1 MPGSGC
7 REQEAVKRIKTKDV
21 VRCGGSMFT
30 GLIEDVGTIVKL
42 ERKGDGALLV
52 INHTAVLDDLKLGD
66 SVAVDGVCLTITELN
81 PPSFSAEASAETMR
95 RTTLEA
101 KKPHEKVNLE
111 RALRLNDRLGGHLV
125 TGHVDEVGTITS
137 IVPEGS
143 SQKITVAVSPK
154 TNRYVVEKGSV
165 AVDGISLTVNQV
177 RDDRFSVNIIP
188 YTASQTTLTAKGQGD
203 KVNIEA
209 DILGKYLE
217 RLAGKK
223 PQGKLDTQFLS
234 EHGFL

>member
-1 MPGSGC
+1 
-7 REQEAVKRIKTKDV
+7 
-21 VRCGGSMFT
+21 MFT
-30 GLIEDVGTIVKL
+30 GLIEDIGTIVKL
-42 ERKGDGALLV
+42 ERNSEGALLMV
-52 INHTAVLDDLKLGD
+52 DHGAVLDDLKLGD
-66 SVAVDGVCLTITELN
+66 SVAVDGVCLTITELI
-81 PPSFSAEASAETMR
+81 PPSFSVEASAETMR

-111 RALRLNDRLGGHLV
+111 RALRLSDRLGGHLV
-125 TGHVDEVGTITS
+125 TGHVDEVGTIAS

-143 SQKITVAVSPK
+143 SQKITITVGAK

-165 AVDGISLTVNQV
+165 AVDGVSLTVNEV
-177 RDDRFSVNIIP
+177 RDNSFSVNIIP
-188 YTASQTTLTAKGQGD
+188 YTASQTTLIDKRQGD

-223 PQGKLDTQFLS
+223 PQGKLDAQFLS

>member
-1 MPGSGC
+1 
-7 REQEAVKRIKTKDV
+7 
-21 VRCGGSMFT
+21 MFT

-52 INHTAVLDDLKLGD
+52 VNHTAVLDDLKLGD

-81 PPSFSAEASAETMR
+81 SPSFSAEASAETIR

-101 KKPHEKVNLE
+101 KKPHETVNLE

-137 IVPEGS
+137 IVPEGN
-143 SQKITVAVSPK
+143 SQKITITVSPK

-165 AVDGISLTVNQV
+165 TVDGISLTVNEV

-188 YTASQTTLTAKGQGD
+188 YTASQTTLTAKRPGD

-217 RLAGKK
+217 RLAGTK
-223 PQGKLDTQFLS
+223 PQGKLDAQFLS

>member
-1 MPGSGC
+1 
-7 REQEAVKRIKTKDV
+7 
-21 VRCGGSMFT
+21 MFT
-30 GLIEDVGTIVKL
+30 GLIEDIGTIVKL
-42 ERKGDGALLV
+42 EKKGGGALLV
-52 INHTAVLDDLKLGD
+52 VTHGAVLDDLKCGD
-66 SVAVDGVCLTITELN
+66 SVAVDGVCLTITELR
-81 PPSFSAEASAETMR
+81 PPSFSVEASAETIR

-101 KKPHEKVNLE
+101 KKPNEKVNLE

-125 TGHVDEVGTITS
+125 TGHVDEVGTIAS

-143 SQKITVAVSPK
+143 SQKITITVSAK

-165 AVDGISLTVNQV
+165 AIDGISLTVNEV

-188 YTASQTTLTAKGQGD
+188 YTASQTTLTERRPGD

-217 RLAGKK
+217 RLIGKK
-223 PQGKLDTQFLS
+223 PQGKLDAQFLS